1 MDREQAK
8 QLITSTINN
17 LPTLPDIAHKVVS
30 MVKDERTTAKDLSR
44 LISYDQAISF
54 RLLKVANSAYYG
66 FSREVSSVQHAITIL
81 GFDEVK
87 RLSVGIAVFNFT
99 KGATNANSFMSDEFW
114 KHSVGCSLAATII
127 CKKIGELNLEMVSTA
142 SLLHDIGKLILND
155 FFAEEYRMILEKV
168 QREEVSIVDVEKE
181 TLGFSHADVGGWI
194 SSKWSFPPSLNFPI
208 AYHHQVGEADQ
219 ENILQVSIVH
229 LADIICKKAKIC
241 NSGDNGIPYFQ
252 KTAKETLQ
260 IKEEEIDSI
269 IKELQS
275 EEEKVQA
282 FINAIN

>member
-1 MDREQAK
+1 MDREQAE
-8 QLITSTINN
+8 QLITSKINN

-30 MVKDERTTAKDLSR
+30 MVKDERSSAKDLSR

-87 RLSVGIAVFNFT
+87 RLSVGIAVFDFM

-127 CKKIGELNLEMVSTA
+127 CKKIGELDLEMVSTA

-155 FFAEEYRMILEKV
+155 FFTEEYRMILEKV

-181 TLGFSHADVGGWI
+181 TLGFSHTDVGGWL

-208 AYHHQVGEADQ
+208 AYHHQVGEVDQ

-229 LADIICKKAKIC
+229 LADIICKKAKIG

-252 KTAKETLQ
+252 KIAKETLQ

-282 FINAIN
+282 FINSIN